1 MSGRGPKKTAGD
13 VASARWSN
21 ADPGIEAIRAAL
33 EGPVIEVLRHEV
45 LALKGL
51 PRNAAYDKAMN
62 DPKMLDE
69 CLRLFRTR
77 PELFANVVTDSG
89 RRPIT
94 ADHDVLAC
102 GRTLAEAVALVVR
115 AAARRYFRSKLDFRS
130 KFQMPPPKQSLMK
143 RLGLALGLAHPPP
156 APKHAIKPHS
166 RSEALYQA
174 IRENLRFDWQVMLI
188 PHYTP
193 MSPSLVSDLGPRL
206 LDIREAAE
214 LQALASP
221 GNMPRDGRTP
231 LLLDDAKRLLEAGK
245 DTIDADILWRVVQQM
260 DLGRLFP
267 KTETTQPR
275 RAVAQVSATHVDVI
289 RSLLPVLGG
298 DIRRFT
304 AFLMIA
310 FATLGEQRFKQ
321 DFCQSGQ
328 VHAARKL
335 AERLSRVEP
344 PPPCLDDMKRV
355 YGALLSTAYVG
366 GVEAGPSRIDEQPRL
381 KKALDAL
388 GPTSK
393 PMSISG

>member
-1 MSGRGPKKTAGD
+1 MPGHKSAKTGKTGPAT
-13 VASARWSN
+13 RWSN

-33 EGPVIEVLRHEV
+33 EGPVIEVLRKEV

-77 PELFANVVTDSG
+77 PELFANVVTDAAKQ
-89 RRPIT
+89 PIT

-115 AAARRYFRSKLDFRS
+115 ASARRYFRAKLDFRS
-130 KFQMPPPKQSLMK
+130 KFQAPPPKLSLMK
-143 RLGLALGLAHPPP
+143 RMGLALGLAHPTPVH
-156 APKHAIKPHS
+156 KHAAKPHA
-166 RSEALYQA
+166 RSDALYQV
-174 IRENLRFDWQVMLI
+174 IRDYLRFDWQVMLI

-193 MSPSLVSDLGPRL
+193 MSPSLVSDLGSRL

-214 LQALASP
+214 LQALSAP
-221 GNMPRDGRTP
+221 GNVPRDGRVP
-231 LLLDDAKRLLEAGK
+231 LLLDDAKRLMVPGK
-245 DTIDADILWRVVQQM
+245 EVIESEILWRVVQQM
-260 DLGRLFP
+260 DLARLFP
-267 KTETTQPR
+267 SSETSLVR
-275 RAVAQVSATHVDVI
+275 RAVAQVSNTHVDVI

-310 FATLGEQRFKQ
+310 FTTLGEQRFKQ
-321 DFCQSGQ
+321 DFCQTGQ

-335 AERLSRVEP
+335 ADRLTNAET

-355 YGALLSTAYVG
+355 YSALLSTAYVG
-366 GVEAGPSRIDEQPRL
+366 GVEAGPSRLESQPRL
-381 KKALDAL
+381 KKALEAL

-393 PMSISG
+393 PVSISG

>member
-1 MSGRGPKKTAGD
+1 
-13 VASARWSN
+13 
-21 ADPGIEAIRAAL
+21 
-33 EGPVIEVLRHEV
+33 
-45 LALKGL
+45 
-51 PRNAAYDKAMN
+51 
-62 DPKMLDE
+62 
-69 CLRLFRTR
+69 
-77 PELFANVVTDSG
+77 
-89 RRPIT
+89 
-94 ADHDVLAC
+94 
-102 GRTLAEAVALVVR
+102 
-115 AAARRYFRSKLDFRS
+115 
-130 KFQMPPPKQSLMK
+130 
-143 RLGLALGLAHPPP
+143 
-156 APKHAIKPHS
+156 
-166 RSEALYQA
+166 
-174 IRENLRFDWQVMLI
+174 
-188 PHYTP
+188 
-193 MSPSLVSDLGPRL
+193 
-206 LDIREAAE
+206 
-214 LQALASP
+214 
-221 GNMPRDGRTP
+221 MPRDGRTP

-366 GVEAGPSRIDEQPRL
+366 GVEAGPSHIDKQPRL

>member
-1 MSGRGPKKTAGD
+1 MSGRKETSKGNSSPSTQ
-13 VASARWSN
+13 WSN

-33 EGPVIEVLRHEV
+33 EGPVIGVLRNEV

-77 PELFANVVTDSG
+77 PELFAHVVTDAQK
-89 RRPIT
+89 RPIT
-94 ADHDVLAC
+94 QDKDVLAC

-115 AAARRYFRSKLDFRS
+115 ASARRYFRAKLDFRAR
-130 KFQMPPPKQSLMK
+130 FQIPPPKQSVMN
-143 RLGLALGLAHPPP
+143 RMAVALGLAHPPP
-156 APKHAIKPHS
+156 PKKPAAKPHA
-166 RSEALYQA
+166 RSEALYQV
-174 IRENLRFDWQVMLI
+174 IRDYLRFDWQVMLI

-193 MSPSLVSDLGPRL
+193 MSPSVVSDLGSRL

-214 LQALASP
+214 LQALSAP
-221 GNMPRDGRTP
+221 GNIPRDGRVP
-231 LLLDDAKRLLEAGK
+231 LLLDDARRLLVAGK
-245 DTIDADILWRVVQQM
+245 DEVEPEMLWRVVQQM
-260 DLGRLFP
+260 DLARLFP
-267 KTETTQPR
+267 KSETSQVR
-275 RAVAQVSATHVDVI
+275 RAVSQVAATHVDVI
-289 RSLLPVLGG
+289 RALLPVLGG

-310 FATLGEQRFKQ
+310 FTTLGEQRFKQ

-335 AERLSRVEP
+335 ADRLTNAET

-355 YGALLSTAYVG
+355 YSALLSTAYVG
-366 GVEAGPSRIDEQPRL
+366 GVEAGAARLDSQPRL

-393 PMSISG
+393 PVSISG